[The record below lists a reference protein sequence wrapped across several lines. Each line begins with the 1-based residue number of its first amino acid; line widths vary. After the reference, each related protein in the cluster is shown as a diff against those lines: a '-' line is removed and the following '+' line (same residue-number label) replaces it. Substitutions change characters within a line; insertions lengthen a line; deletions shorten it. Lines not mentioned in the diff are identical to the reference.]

1 MKKTLLSIA
10 IGLGLVGNAAAEDLM
25 QVYQQA
31 LQNDPATLQSKA
43 NKDVAHSGITQNQA
57 RLLPQIDLD
66 FSASAT
72 NGDSHRDVNDVT
84 LSFSQSI
91 WDYSNWKNLDRA
103 ELVAS
108 QADANYGFAKQDLI
122 IRTVNAYFTVLQAQD
137 DLEFAEAEKRAI
149 ERQLEQT
156 KQRFEVGLTAIT
168 DVHEA
173 QAQFDTAVAS
183 EISAQNNVEISL
195 EALREITGSYY
206 SSISVLNTNTFSASM
221 PAPSDINSW
230 VSQAEERNLQLLAS
244 KIGVDIAKEDI
255 EIAKDGHYPTVSLTG
270 SYSSNDT
277 DRQEPFEDANGNAF
291 LMDVNTPRADTNTI
305 GISVNLP
312 LYRGGATEAG
322 IESSRHSFIATSEER
337 ERVHRSVVRS
347 VRSNYFEVSASISR
361 IKALGQAVVSAESAL
376 KATEAGFEVGTR
388 TIVDVLQSTRNLYDA
403 KRNLASARYGY
414 INSILALKQAAGTL
428 AEQDVADINAGL
440 TASN

>member
-1 MKKTLLSIA
+1 MKKTLLSIV
-10 IGLGLVGNAAAEDLM
+10 IGLGLAGNASAEDLF

-31 LQNDPATLQSKA
+31 LQSDPATLQSKA
-43 NKDVAHSGITQNQA
+43 NKDAAYSGITQNQA
-57 RLLPQIDLD
+57 RLLPQVDLD
-66 FSASAT
+66 LIASRT
-72 NGDSHRDVNDVT
+72 NGDTHRETNDIRV
-84 LSFSQSI
+84 SFSQSV

-103 ELVAS
+103 ELIAS
-108 QADANYGFAKQDLI
+108 QADANYGVAKQDLI
-122 IRTVNAYFTVLQAQD
+122 IRTVNTYFNVLQAKD

-183 EISAQNNVEISL
+183 EISAQNNVEINL

-206 SSISVLNTNTFSASM
+206 ESISVLNTDTFSASM
-221 PAPSDINSW
+221 PAPADINKW
-230 VSQAEERNLQLLAS
+230 VSQAEDRNLQLLAS
-244 KIGVDIAKEDI
+244 RLNVDIAKEDI
-255 EIAKDGHYPTVSLTG
+255 EIARNGYYPTVTLSG
-270 SYSSNDT
+270 QYNSNDT
-277 DRQEPFEDANGNAF
+277 EGQSSDASVAGGSSDRF
-291 LMDVNTPRADTNTI
+291 DTSSI
-305 GISVNLP
+305 RLSVNVP
-312 LYRGGATEAG
+312 LYRGGATDAG
-322 IESSRHSFIATSEER
+322 VDRARHNFVSTSEDR

-347 VRSNYFEVSASISR
+347 VRSNYFDVSASISR

-403 KRNLASARYGY
+403 KRNLSGARYGY
-414 INSILALKQAAGTL
+414 ITSILALKQAAGTL
-428 AEQDVADINAGL
+428 NEQDVSDINTGLKAG
-440 TASN
+440 

>member
-1 MKKTLLSIA
+1 MKKTLLSIV
-10 IGLGLVGNAAAEDLM
+10 IGFGLVGTAAAEDLL

-31 LQNDPATLQSKA
+31 LQNDPATLQSQA
-43 NKDVAHSGITQNQA
+43 NKDVAYAGITQNQA

-66 FSASAT
+66 LSATRT
-72 NGDSHRDVNDVT
+72 NGDVHRETNDITV
-84 LSFSQSI
+84 SFSQSI

-122 IRTVNAYFTVLQAQD
+122 VRTVTAYFNVLQAKD

-183 EISAQNNVEISL
+183 EISAQNNVEVTL
-195 EALREITGSYY
+195 EALREITGNYHPD
-206 SSISVLNTNTFSASM
+206 IDVLNKQTFSASM
-221 PAPSDINSW
+221 PAPSDINAW

-244 KIGVDIAKEDI
+244 KLSVDIAKEDI
-255 EIAKDGHYPTVSLTG
+255 EIARNGHYPTVTLSG
-270 SYSSNDT
+270 RYNSNDT
-277 DRQEPFEDANGNAF
+277 EGQSADASIGDSTDRFDTSFIQLG
-291 LMDVNTPRADTNTI
+291 VN
-305 GISVNLP
+305 VP
-312 LYRGGATEAG
+312 LYRGGAVSAG
-322 IESSRHSFIATSEER
+322 VDSARHSFVATSEDR
-337 ERVHRSVVRS
+337 ERVYRSVVRS
-347 VRSNYFEVSASISR
+347 VRSNYLDVTATISR
-361 IKALGQAVVSAESAL
+361 IKALNQAVVSAESAL

-403 KRNLASARYGY
+403 KRNLAGARYGY
-414 INSILALKQAAGTL
+414 ITSILSLKQAAGTL
-428 AEQDVADINAGL
+428 SEQDVADINSGL
-440 TASN
+440 TQG

>member
-1 MKKTLLSIA
+1 MKKTLLSIV
-10 IGLGLVGNAAAEDLM
+10 IGFGLAGNASAVDLF

-31 LQNDPATLQSKA
+31 LQSDPTTLQSKA
-43 NKDVAHSGITQNQA
+43 NKDAAYSGITQNQA
-57 RLLPQIDLD
+57 RLLPQVDLD
-66 FSASAT
+66 FSASRT
-72 NGDSHRDVNDVT
+72 NGDTHRETNDITV
-84 LSFSQSI
+84 SFSQSI

-108 QADANYGFAKQDLI
+108 QADANYGAAKQDLI
-122 IRTVNAYFTVLQAQD
+122 IRTVNTYFNVLQAKD

-183 EISAQNNVEISL
+183 EISSQNNVEINL

-206 SSISVLNTNTFSASM
+206 ESISVLNTNTFSASM
-221 PAPSDINSW
+221 PAPSDINNW
-230 VSQAEERNLQLLAS
+230 VSQAEDRNLQLLAS
-244 KIGVDIAKEDI
+244 KLNVDIAKEDI
-255 EIAKDGHYPTVSLTG
+255 EIARNGYYPTVTLSG
-270 SYSSNDT
+270 RYNSNDT
-277 DRQEPFEDANGNAF
+277 EGQSSDASIAGGSSDRF
-291 LMDVNTPRADTNTI
+291 DTNAI
-305 GISVNLP
+305 QLSVNVP
-312 LYRGGATEAG
+312 LYRGGATDAG
-322 IESSRHSFIATSEER
+322 VDRARHSFVSTSEDR

-347 VRSNYFEVSASISR
+347 VRSNYFDVTASISR

-403 KRNLASARYGY
+403 KRNLSGARYGY
-414 INSILALKQAAGTL
+414 ITSILALKQAAGTL
-428 AEQDVADINAGL
+428 NEQDVSDINTGL
-440 TASN
+440 TAG